1 MEVWKFGSGARVKN
15 SISRVSGL
23 GFILLGSQISVNL
36 ISEPHGITFDDVI
49 LVPLASGKTEP

>member
-1 MEVWKFGSGARVKN
+1 METGVRVKN

-23 GFILLGSQISVNL
+23 AFILLGSQISVNL
-36 ISEPHGITFDDVI
+36 ISEPHGIAFDDVI